1 MSIDIS
7 HLLETRISANH
18 FDTSRQLGKAQITE
32 LVRLATLAPSAYHMQ
47 NWRFIAVQ
55 SPQAKA
61 TLQQLAFGQSKVA
74 EAAVTFIVCGT
85 LNGHERLPWALAPA
99 IEQGVIPQAVADS
112 WIRAA
117 TQAHA
122 GNRQLQRDEA
132 LRSASLAAMTLI
144 IAASGMGL
152 ASSAVGGFDPAGV
165 GKAFDLTKHEI
176 PVMLIT
182 VGHAAPGNWR
192 QKPRLPPRHV
202 LAYA

>member
-18 FDTSRQLGKAQITE
+18 FDASRPLSKAQIAE

-47 NWRFIAVQ
+47 NWKFIAVQ
-55 SPQAKA
+55 SPQGKA
-61 TLQQLAFGQSKVA
+61 TLQQLAFGQRKVA

-85 LNGHERLPWALAPA
+85 LNAHERLPRALAPA
-99 IEQGVIPQAVADS
+99 IEQGVIPQAVADG

-117 TQAHA
+117 DQAHA

-144 IAASGMGL
+144 LAASGMGL
-152 ASSAVGGFDPAGV
+152 ASSAMGGFDPAGV
-165 GKAFDLTKHEI
+165 GKAFDLAEDEI
-176 PVMLIT
+176 PVMLVTI
-182 VGHAAPGNWR
+182 GYAAAGNWR
-192 QKPRLPPRHV
+192 QKPRLPTRQV